1 MRNKLIAFFVYKP
14 FLDLA
19 FRNSSH
25 MAFIFLCFK
34 VMSYINV
41 PPDRKKE
48 KEVEPQL
55 YNSTSKETLTC
66 RA

>member
-1 MRNKLIAFFVYKP
+1 MQNQLGGFFFYKP

-25 MAFIFLCFK
+25 KAFIFLCFK

>member
-1 MRNKLIAFFVYKP
+1 
-14 FLDLA
+14 
-19 FRNSSH
+19 

-55 YNSTSKETLTC
+55 YNSTSKET
-66 RA
+66 

>member
-1 MRNKLIAFFVYKP
+1 
-14 FLDLA
+14 
-19 FRNSSH
+19 

-48 KEVEPQL
+48 KEVEPNYIIQL
-55 YNSTSKETLTC
+55 ASKL
-66 RA
+66 